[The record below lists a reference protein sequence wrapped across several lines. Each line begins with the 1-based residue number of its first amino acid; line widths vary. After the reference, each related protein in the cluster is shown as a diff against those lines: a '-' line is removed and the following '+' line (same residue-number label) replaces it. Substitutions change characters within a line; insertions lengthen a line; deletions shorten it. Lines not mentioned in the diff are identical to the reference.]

1 MATLTCV
8 EDLRQL
14 YLRRVPRM
22 FVDYAENGSYQEETI
37 KANRRDFEAIKFEQR
52 ILVDVAQRS
61 TATTLLGQP
70 VSLPLAIAPVGL
82 LGMQHA
88 DGEIHAARAANAMGI
103 PFCLSTMSVAS
114 IEDVAAETGKPFW
127 FQLYVMRD
135 RAFIT
140 RLIERA
146 AAANCSALVLTVD
159 LQVLGQRHKDVKNG
173 LSVPPRMT
181 LANILNIATK
191 PQWVK
196 AILSTKRRSFGNIV
210 GHVSGVAD
218 TSSLGSWT
226 ASQFDPTLN
235 WGDVKW
241 IRDRWKGKLILK
253 GIMNAGDAEKAVEAG
268 ADAIVVSNHGGR
280 QLDGAPSSIAVLP
293 RIADTVGT
301 RTEVLIDGGI
311 TSGQNLMRAL
321 ALGAKGAM
329 IGKAMVY
336 GLGAAG
342 EDGVKQVI
350 GYIQKELDITMA
362 LTGVNKVSEID
373 RHVLADWASNRG
385 PL

>member
-1 MATLTCV
+1 MATHTCV
-8 EDLRQL
+8 EDLRQQ
-14 YLRRVPRM
+14 YVRRVPRM
-22 FVDYAENGSYQEETI
+22 FVDYAENGSYQEETLH
-37 KANRRDFEAIKFEQR
+37 ANRRDFEAIKFRQR
-52 ILVDVAQRS
+52 ILVDVSKRT

-70 VSLPLAIAPVGL
+70 ASLPLAIAPVGL

-114 IEDVAAETGKPFW
+114 IEDLAAETGKPFW

-140 RLIERA
+140 KLIARA
-146 AAANCSALVLTVD
+146 AAAKCSALVLTVD
-159 LQVLGQRHKDVKNG
+159 LQVLGQRHRDVKNG

-181 LANILNIATK
+181 IPNILNIATK
-191 PQWVK
+191 PRWVSQ
-196 AILSTKRRSFGNIV
+196 ILSTKRRSFGNIV

-218 TSSLGSWT
+218 TRSLGAWT
-226 ASQFDPTLN
+226 NDQFDPTLN
-235 WGDVKW
+235 WNDVKW
-241 IRDRWKGKLILK
+241 IRDQWKGKLIVK
-253 GIMNAGDAEKAVEAG
+253 GIMDVGDAEKAVNAG
-268 ADAIVVSNHGGR
+268 ADAVVVSNHGGR
-280 QLDGAPSSIAVLP
+280 QLDGAPSSIAALP
-293 RIADTVGT
+293 RIADAIGT

-321 ALGAKGAM
+321 ALGARGAM

-342 EDGVKQVI
+342 EEGVRQVI
-350 GYIQKELDITMA
+350 GYIQKELDVTMA
-362 LTGVNKVSEID
+362 LTGVNTISEID
-373 RHVLADWASNRG
+373 RHVLADWASNRA
-385 PL
+385 

>member
-1 MATLTCV
+1 MPTHTCV
-8 EDLRQL
+8 EDLRQQ

-22 FVDYAENGSYQEETI
+22 FVDYAESGSYQEETV
-37 KANRRDFEAIKFEQR
+37 KANRRDFEAIKFRQR
-52 ILVDVAQRS
+52 ILTNVSKRS
-61 TATTLLGQP
+61 TATTLLGEP

-140 RLIERA
+140 KLIARA
-146 AAANCSALVLTVD
+146 AAAKCSALVLTVD
-159 LQVLGQRHKDVKNG
+159 LQVLGQRHRDVKNG

-181 LANILNIATK
+181 IPNILNIATK
-191 PQWVK
+191 PRWVK
-196 AILSTKRRSFGNIV
+196 EILSTKRRSFGNIV

-218 TSSLGSWT
+218 TSSLGAWT
-226 ASQFDPTLN
+226 NDQFDPTLN
-235 WGDVKW
+235 WSDVKW
-241 IRDRWKGKLILK
+241 IRDQWKGKLILK
-253 GIMNAGDAEKAVEAG
+253 GIMDVDDAEKAVNAG

-280 QLDGAPSSIAVLP
+280 QLDGAPSSIAALP
-293 RIADTVGT
+293 RIADAVGT

-321 ALGAKGAM
+321 ALGARGAM

-342 EDGVKQVI
+342 EDGVRQVI

-373 RHVLADWASNRG
+373 RRVLADWASNRG
-385 PL
+385 PA

>member
-1 MATLTCV
+1 MPTMTCV
-8 EDLRQL
+8 EDLRQQ

-22 FVDYAENGSYQEETI
+22 FVDYAESGSYQEETLL
-37 KANRRDFEAIKFEQR
+37 ANRRDFEAIKFQQR
-52 ILVDVAQRS
+52 ILVDVSKRS
-61 TATTLLGQP
+61 TASTLLGEP

-88 DGEIHAARAANAMGI
+88 DGEIHAARAANALGI

-114 IEDVAAETGKPFW
+114 IEDVASETGKPFW

-146 AAANCSALVLTVD
+146 AAAKCSALVLTVD
-159 LQVLGQRHKDVKNG
+159 LQVLGQRHRDVKNG

-181 LANILNIATK
+181 IPNIINIATK
-191 PQWVK
+191 PRWVK

-210 GHVSGVAD
+210 GHVTGVAD

-241 IRDRWKGKLILK
+241 IRDQWKGKLILK
-253 GIMNAGDAEKAVEAG
+253 GIMNAADAQQAVNAG

-280 QLDGAPSSIAVLP
+280 QLDGALSSIAALP
-293 RIADTVGT
+293 RIADAVGT

-311 TSGQNLMRAL
+311 TTGQNLARAL
-321 ALGAKGAM
+321 ALGARGAM

-342 EDGVKQVI
+342 ESGVRQVI
-350 GYIQKELDITMA
+350 SYIQKELELTMA
-362 LTGVNKVSEID
+362 LTGVNTVSEID
-373 RHVLADWASNRG
+373 RRILADQPSNHG
-385 PL
+385 PI

>member
-1 MATLTCV
+1 MPTHTCV
-8 EDLRQL
+8 EDLRQQ
-14 YLRRVPRM
+14 YMRRVPRM
-22 FVDYAENGSYQEETI
+22 FVDYTENGSYQEETLQ
-37 KANRRDFEAIKFEQR
+37 ANRRDFESIKFRQR
-52 ILVDVAQRS
+52 ILVDVSKRS

-70 VSLPLAIAPVGL
+70 ASLPLAIAPVGL

-114 IEDVAAETGKPFW
+114 IEDLAAETNKPFW

-140 RLIERA
+140 KLIQRA

-159 LQVLGQRHKDVKNG
+159 LQVLGQRHRDVKNG
-173 LSVPPRMT
+173 LSVPPRIT
-181 LANILNIATK
+181 ISNILNIATK
-191 PQWVK
+191 PRWVSQ
-196 AILSTKRRSFGNIV
+196 ILSTKRRSFGNIV

-218 TSSLGSWT
+218 TRSLGAWT
-226 ASQFDPTLN
+226 NDQFDPTLN
-235 WGDVKW
+235 WSDVKW
-241 IRDRWKGKLILK
+241 IRDQWKGKLIVK
-253 GIMNAGDAEKAVEAG
+253 GIMDVGDAEKAVNAG

-280 QLDGAPSSIAVLP
+280 QLDGAPSSIAALP
-293 RIADTVGT
+293 PIADAIGT

-342 EDGVKQVI
+342 EEGVRLAI
-350 GYIQKELDITMA
+350 GYIQKELDVTMA

-373 RHVLADWASNRG
+373 RHVLVDWASNRA
-385 PL
+385 PA

>member
-1 MATLTCV
+1 MPTLTCV
-8 EDLRQL
+8 EDLRQQ

-22 FVDYAENGSYQEETI
+22 FVDYTESGSYQEETLR
-37 KANRRDFEAIKFEQR
+37 ANRRDFEAIKFRQR
-52 ILVDVAQRS
+52 ILTDVSQRS

-140 RLIERA
+140 KLIARA

-159 LQVLGQRHKDVKNG
+159 LQVLGQRHRDVKNG

-191 PQWVK
+191 PRWVK
-196 AILSTKRRSFGNIV
+196 EILSTQRRSFGNIV

-218 TSSLGSWT
+218 TRSLGAWT
-226 ASQFDPTLN
+226 NDQFDPTLS

-241 IRDRWKGKLILK
+241 IRDQWKGKLIVK
-253 GIMNAGDAEKAVEAG
+253 GIMDSGDAEKAVNAG

-280 QLDGAPSSIAVLP
+280 QLDGAPSSIAALP
-293 RIADTVGT
+293 RIAGAVGT

-342 EDGVKQVI
+342 EEGVRQVI
-350 GYIQKELDITMA
+350 GYIRQELDVTMA
-362 LTGVNKVSEID
+362 LTGVNTVSEID
-373 RHVLADWASNRG
+373 RRVLADWASNWA
-385 PL
+385 PV

>member
-1 MATLTCV
+1 MPTHTCV
-8 EDLRQL
+8 EDLRQQ
-14 YLRRVPRM
+14 YVRRVPRM

-37 KANRRDFEAIKFEQR
+37 RANRRDFEAIKFRQR
-52 ILVDVAQRS
+52 ILVDVSQRS
-61 TATTLLGQP
+61 TATTLLGEP

-135 RAFIT
+135 RAFIS
-140 RLIERA
+140 RLIARA
-146 AAANCSALVLTVD
+146 AAAQCSALVLTVD

-181 LANILNIATK
+181 LPNILNIATK
-191 PQWVK
+191 PRWVR
-196 AILSTKRRSFGNIV
+196 AILATRRRSFGNIV
-210 GHVSGVAD
+210 GHVTGVAD

-226 ASQFDPTLN
+226 AAQFDPALN
-235 WGDVKW
+235 WSDVKW
-241 IRDRWKGKLILK
+241 IRDQWKGKLILK
-253 GIMNAGDAEKAVEAG
+253 GIMDTDDAEKAVAAG

-280 QLDGAPSSIAVLP
+280 QLDGAPSSIHALP
-293 RIADTVGT
+293 RIADAVGT

-311 TSGQNLMRAL
+311 TTGQNLMRAL

-342 EDGVKQVI
+342 EDGVRAAI
-350 GYIQKELDITMA
+350 GFMQKELDITMA
-362 LTGVNKVSEID
+362 LTGTSRVSDID
-373 RHVLADWASNRG
+373 RRVLADWASNRV
-385 PL
+385 

>member
-1 MATLTCV
+1 MATHTCV
-8 EDLRQL
+8 EDLRQQ
-14 YLRRVPRM
+14 YMRRVPRM
-22 FVDYAENGSYQEETI
+22 FVDYAENGSYQEETLH
-37 KANRRDFEAIKFEQR
+37 ANRRDFEAIKFRQR
-52 ILVDVAQRS
+52 ILVDVSKRT

-70 VSLPLAIAPVGL
+70 ASLPLAIAPVGL

-114 IEDVAAETGKPFW
+114 IEDLAAETGKPFW

-140 RLIERA
+140 KLIARA
-146 AAANCSALVLTVD
+146 AAAKCSALVLTVD
-159 LQVLGQRHKDVKNG
+159 LQVLGQRHRDVKNG

-181 LANILNIATK
+181 IPNILNIATK
-191 PQWVK
+191 PRWVSE
-196 AILSTKRRSFGNIV
+196 ILSTKRRSFGNIV

-218 TSSLGSWT
+218 TRSLGAWT
-226 ASQFDPTLN
+226 NDQFDPTLN
-235 WGDVKW
+235 WNDVKW
-241 IRDRWKGKLILK
+241 IRDQWKGKLIVK
-253 GIMNAGDAEKAVEAG
+253 GIMDVGDAEKAVNAG
-268 ADAIVVSNHGGR
+268 ADAVVVSNHGGR
-280 QLDGAPSSIAVLP
+280 QLDGAPSSIAALP
-293 RIADTVGT
+293 RIADAIGT

-321 ALGAKGAM
+321 ALGARGAM

-342 EDGVKQVI
+342 EEGVRQVI
-350 GYIQKELDITMA
+350 GYIQKELDVTMA
-362 LTGVNKVSEID
+362 LTGVNTISEID
-373 RHVLADWASNRG
+373 RHVLADWASNRA
-385 PL
+385 

>member
-1 MATLTCV
+1 MPTLTCI
-8 EDLRQL
+8 EDLRQQ
-14 YLRRVPRM
+14 YMRRVPRM
-22 FVDYAENGSYQEETI
+22 FVDYTENGSYQEETLE
-37 KANRRDFEAIKFEQR
+37 ANRRDFEAIKFRQR
-52 ILVDVAQRS
+52 ILVDVSQRS

-88 DGEIHAARAANAMGI
+88 DGEIHAARAANAMGV

-135 RAFIT
+135 RKFIS
-140 RLIERA
+140 RLIARA
-146 AAANCSALVLTVD
+146 AAASCSALVLTVD

-181 LANILNIATK
+181 IPNILNIATK
-191 PQWVK
+191 PRWVK
-196 AILSTKRRSFGNIV
+196 QILSTKRRSFGNIV
-210 GHVSGVAD
+210 GHVEGVAD
-218 TSSLGSWT
+218 TGSLGAWT
-226 ASQFDPTLN
+226 NAQFDPALN
-235 WGDVKW
+235 WSDVKW
-241 IRDRWKGKLILK
+241 IRDQWTGKLIVK
-253 GIMNAGDAEKAVEAG
+253 GIMDVDDAEKAVNAG
-268 ADAIVVSNHGGR
+268 ADAVVVSNHGGR
-280 QLDGAPSSIAVLP
+280 QLDGAPSSIAALP
-293 RIADTVGT
+293 RIAERVGT

-321 ALGAKGAM
+321 ALGARGAM

-342 EDGVKQVI
+342 EDGVRQAI
-350 GYIQKELDITMA
+350 GFIRQELDVTMA
-362 LTGVNKVSEID
+362 LTGTNTVAEID
-373 RHVLADWASNRG
+373 RRVLADWASNRV
-385 PL
+385 